1 MENNVKA
8 KRVVF
13 MGTPDFAVEPLKLLI
28 EKCNVVLVVTK
39 PDAEVGRKKVLT
51 PSPVKRIALE
61 NNIEVFT
68 PDSIKKDYMSVID
81 AKPDII
87 ITCAYG
93 KIIPK
98 ELIDYPK
105 YGCINIHA
113 SLLPKYRG
121 AAPIQWALINGEEYT
136 GVTLMYMDEFMDTG
150 DIIDTVKYK
159 IEEDDNIGTLHDKL
173 SVLGTN
179 LLDKNLEYLFSG
191 NVKRIKQDETCA
203 TYAKM
208 IERDMEELD
217 FNDTALNIYNKIRAF
232 SPWPLTKTKIK
243 DEEIKVVKAHFN
255 QEKSEIGKLYIT
267 KNTLGIGCSDGI
279 IYLDIIK
286 PVGKSEMNIK
296 SYLNG
301 KFELL
306 NK

>member
-1 MENNVKA
+1 MKD

-39 PDAEVGRKKVLT
+39 PDVEVGRKKVLT

-105 YGCINIHA
+105 YGCVNIHA

-159 IEEDDNIGTLHDKL
+159 IEDSDDIGTLHDKL

-191 NVKRIKQDETCA
+191 NVKRIKQGETCA

-208 IERDMEELD
+208 IERDMEEID

-232 SPWPLTKTKIK
+232 SPWPLTRTKIK
-243 DEEIKVVKAHFN
+243 DEEIKIVKAHFSK
-255 QEKSEIGKLYIT
+255 EKSEIGKLYIT

-286 PVGKSEMNIK
+286 PVGKGEMNIK

>member
-1 MENNVKA
+1 MKD

-13 MGTPDFAVEPLKLLI
+13 MGTPDFAVSPLKVLI
-28 EKCNVVLVVTK
+28 DKCNVVLVVTK

-51 PSPVKRIALE
+51 PSPVKKIALE
-61 NNIEVFT
+61 NNIPVFT
-68 PDSIKKDYMSVID
+68 PESIKKDYQPVID

-98 ELIDYPK
+98 VLIDYPK
-105 YGCINIHA
+105 YGCVNIHA

-121 AAPIQWALINGEEYT
+121 SAPIQWALINGEEFT

-150 DIIDTVKYK
+150 DIIDTVTYK
-159 IEEDDNIGTLHDKL
+159 IEEEDNVGTLHDKL
-173 SVLGTN
+173 SELGTN
-179 LLDKNLEYLFSG
+179 LLNKNLDYLFSG
-191 NVKRIKQDETCA
+191 NVKRIKQDETYA

-208 IERDMEELD
+208 IERDMEEID

-232 SPWPLTKTKIK
+232 SPWPLTRTTIK
-243 DEEIKVVKAHFN
+243 DEEIKIVKAHYTN
-255 QEKSEIGKLYIT
+255 EKSELGKLYIT
-267 KNTLGIGCSDGI
+267 KNSLGIGALDGI
-279 IYLDIIK
+279 IYLDVIK
-286 PVGKSEMNIK
+286 PVGKSEMDIK

-301 KFELL
+301 KFDAL